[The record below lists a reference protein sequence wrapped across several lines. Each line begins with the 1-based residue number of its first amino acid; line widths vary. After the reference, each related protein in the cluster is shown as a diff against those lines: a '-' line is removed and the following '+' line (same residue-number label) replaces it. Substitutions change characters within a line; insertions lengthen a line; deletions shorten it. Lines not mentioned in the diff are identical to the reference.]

1 MLVTKVVDKL
11 HRHAREALIRKRVAL
26 TERSEQLVKINGR
39 RCINFSSNDYL
50 GLANHSAVKRAFING
65 IKKYG
70 VGSGSSALISGYFEA
85 QRILEAKFAEF
96 LNRDQAIFFNSG
108 YLANLGVITSLANR
122 SSVILSDK
130 LCHASLL
137 DAIQLSR
144 AKNYRYPHQDF
155 NRLNFLLNTKKSD
168 FLVTEGVF
176 SMEGDITFLTSIL
189 TSITNCLAS
198 KNTALIVDDAHG
210 IGVLGKNGGGVC
222 EYWNLTQTEVPCL
235 IAPLGKAFG
244 CVGAIVSGCSD
255 IVDAILQF
263 SRSYRNTTALPPAL
277 AVAILQSLKII
288 QTESWRR
295 EKLKALSQTF
305 VHYAQKNSLKLISDN
320 LTPIKCLLVSDN
332 QKTQV
337 IQHKMIDFGFLVSCI
352 RPPTVPIGSAR
363 IRISLNCFHTETQVI
378 QLLDRLASL
387 LC

>member
-1 MLVTKVVDKL
+1 MLAIRVVNKL
-11 HRHAREALIRKRVAL
+11 RRRHTREALVRKRMAL
-26 TERSEQLVKINGR
+26 TERSEWSVTVNGR

-50 GLANHSAVKRAFING
+50 GLANHSAVKEAFING
-65 IKKYG
+65 IKEYG

-85 QRILEAKFAEF
+85 QRILEVKFAEF
-96 LNRDQAIFFNSG
+96 LNREQAIFFNSG

-155 NRLNFLLNTKKSD
+155 DQLNFLLNSRKSD

-176 SMEGDITFLTSIL
+176 SMEGDITLL
-189 TSITNCLAS
+189 TSITNCTAS
-198 KNTALIVDDAHG
+198 KNIVLILDDAHG

-235 IAPLGKAFG
+235 ITPLGKAFG
-244 CVGAIVSGCSD
+244 CVGAMVSGCKD

-263 SRSYRNTTALPPAL
+263 SKSYRNTTALPPAL

-288 QTESWRR
+288 QAESWRR
-295 EKLKALSQTF
+295 EKLQALAQTF
-305 VHYAQKNSLKLISDN
+305 VHYAQKNGLKLTSDN
-320 LTPIKCLLVSDN
+320 LTPIKCLLIHDN
-332 QKTQV
+332 HKTQL
-337 IQHKMIDFGFLVSCI
+337 IQHKMMDFGFFVSCI
-352 RPPTVPIGSAR
+352 RPPSVPVGGAR
-363 IRISLNCFHTETQVI
+363 IRISLNCFHTEAQVI